1 MGGCGCSNTDARA
14 RDGWWPVWG
23 EFIFIFVWAIGMT
36 SCFVNRYHADVV
48 SAVAFAPV
56 SAQLCWAGHCGWLA
70 SGSRDGT
77 VAMWAVFPVKE
88 KGDGGDGDAVE

>member
-1 MGGCGCSNTDARA
+1 M
-14 RDGWWPVWG
+14 
-23 EFIFIFVWAIGMT
+23 
-36 SCFVNRYHADVV
+36 V